1 MAGEFDLI
9 RDYFRDATAQR
20 DDVALGIGDDC
31 ALLEVPAGKQ
41 LAVSMDT
48 LVVGRHFVADV
59 DPQSLGYKALAV
71 NLSDLAAMGA
81 TPAWATLS
89 MTLPDADADWI
100 KRFMVGFIELA
111 KKYQLS
117 LVGGDTTR
125 GPLSITVQM
134 HGFISPKTVCDAMQH
149 VLVI

>member
-20 DDVALGIGDDC
+20 EDVLLGIGDDC

-59 DPQSLGYKALAV
+59 APSVFSVSVPQSTSATHSGKAPVAF
-71 NLSDLAAMGA
+71 
-81 TPAWATLS
+81 
-89 MTLPDADADWI
+89 
-100 KRFMVGFIELA
+100 R
-111 KKYQLS
+111 
-117 LVGGDTTR
+117 
-125 GPLSITVQM
+125 
-134 HGFISPKTVCDAMQH
+134 
-149 VLVI
+149 